1 MVCVEV
7 ANAAYVLGFWV
18 LHFMYS
24 HPPRSPQEQPK
35 GKQNEPFRA
44 FNRMKKM
51 APWVG
56 ALLAYIIREQ
66 KTTIRPA
73 ILKSF

>member
-1 MVCVEV
+1 M
-7 ANAAYVLGFWV
+7 YLDFGFCI
-18 LHFMYS
+18 LCTHT
-24 HPPRSPQEQPK
+24 PPRSPQEQPK

-56 ALLAYIIREQ
+56 SLLAYIIREQ

-73 ILKSF
+73 IRKSF